1 VFSVFFQMSSL
12 VSYESLAPFPSSI
25 DSLNCLSL
33 LGSLLLSLSL
43 VFFSFCSLRS
53 PSLWSPSSCPSGST
67 EQLVA
72 LEPGSF
78 RRGFLSVDAASAL
91 TLGDG
96 PDVESNRMELKKKEY
111 TTPTRGDGAFLCS
124 QAQAQF
130 FSTLLSGS
138 CVPDKRWLSH
148 GMTGWMGGCA
158 EVDSAISYFC

>member
-1 VFSVFFQMSSL
+1 MSSL

-25 DSLNCLSL
+25 VSLNCPSL
-33 LGSLLLSLSL
+33 LGPLLLSLSL
-43 VFFSFCSLRS
+43 LFFSFLLFSLQS

-111 TTPTRGDGAFLCS
+111 KTPNRGDGAFLCS
-124 QAQAQF
+124 QA
-130 FSTLLSGS
+130 
-138 CVPDKRWLSH
+138 
-148 GMTGWMGGCA
+148 
-158 EVDSAISYFC
+158 